1 MLLGRRVA
9 QLVVGRPAVWQ
20 AQVQIPALCPKGGFS
35 LLSETSN
42 EETGERPR
50 RIDMNCAAYIGIGG
64 MKIEGEPRH

>member
-1 MLLGRRVA
+1 MA

-42 EETGERPR
+42 EEIGERPR
-50 RIDMNCAAYIGIGG
+50 RIDMNECAV
-64 MKIEGEPRH
+64 